1 MDLKLIE
8 DLAAL
13 QHCGSYVRAAEARHV
28 THPAFGRRIRALQAW
43 AGVPLV
49 HGGRAPVQLTP
60 AGLALLAEAQPLLA
74 SLLRVRSQ
82 WQPAG
87 PDSPDA
93 SPAAQTLRVGTGRTL
108 ARTMVAD
115 WLARMQGA
123 LRGHRVELCT
133 RATAEI
139 AAMFER
145 GEVDLLCC
153 YEHAALS
160 IGLSGHRFRHL
171 TLASDRLVPV
181 SRMDASGR
189 TRFNLDGAPW
199 IGYAPSLALGRL
211 LADHLTAVRGGAQPP
226 PAIVCDSAD
235 AMLELAIKGLGMAW
249 LPASLC
255 TAAIKRGVLKPLG
268 GRADQV
274 HFEVRMYRAKA
285 RQSALVEAV
294 WAATVR

>member
-1 MDLKLIE
+1 MNTMDLKLIE

-13 QHCGSYVRAAEARHV
+13 RRCGSYVRAAETRHV
-28 THPAFGRRIRALQAW
+28 THPAFGRRIRALQSW

-49 HGGRAPVQLTP
+49 QDGRGPVQLTP
-60 AGLALLAEAQPLLA
+60 AGLALLAEAEPLLA
-74 SLLRVRSQ
+74 GLLRARAQ

-87 PDSPDA
+87 AAA
-93 SPAAQTLRVGTGRTL
+93 SPAVQTLRIGTGRTL

-115 WLARMQGA
+115 WLARMHTA

-139 AAMFER
+139 ATLFER

-153 YEHAALS
+153 YEHAALN

-171 TLASDRLVPV
+171 TLGSDRLVPV
-181 SRMDASGR
+181 SRTDASGR
-189 TRFNLDGAPW
+189 TRFSLDGAPW
-199 IGYAPSLALGRL
+199 IAYAPSLALGRL
-211 LADHLTAVRGGAQPP
+211 VADHLAAVRDGAQPP

-274 HFEVRMYRAKA
+274 HFEVRMYRPKA
-285 RQSALVEAV
+285 RQSALVEKV